1 MTRAAAHVRNERQE
15 STKKISMR
23 IPGLSEE
30 TIEQNTEEDS
40 IIRGKSY
47 VEAGAVKSLK
57 RTSGTE
63 VEAYVQGSD
72 IAPYHV
78 TIRHDDEGI
87 TSAKCTCPYVGGTW
101 CRHIVAA
108 LMTSMESKGVLSRP
122 LDEML
127 LDLDREDLIRL
138 IESLLDLYP
147 EIAGVI
153 EEEHER
159 RRGR

>member
-1 MTRAAAHVRNERQE
+1 
-15 STKKISMR
+15 MR
-23 IPGLSEE
+23 IPGLSNA
-30 TIEQNTEEDS
+30 TIEQNTDEAS
-40 IIRGKSY
+40 IVRGKSY
-47 VEAGAVKSLK
+47 VESGAVKSLK

-78 TIRHDDEGI
+78 TIRHDEEGI

-108 LMTSMESKGVLSRP
+108 LIASMESKGALSRP

-127 LDLDREDLIRL
+127 RDLDREDLVRL

-147 EIAGVI
+147 DIAGVI

-159 RRGR
+159 RGKR

>member
-1 MTRAAAHVRNERQE
+1 
-15 STKKISMR
+15 MR

-30 TIEQNTEEDS
+30 TIERNTEEDS
-40 IIRGKSY
+40 LIRGKSY

-57 RTSGTE
+57 RTSATE

-78 TIRHDDEGI
+78 TIRHDDQGI
-87 TSAKCTCPYVGGTW
+87 TSAKCTCPYVGGSW

-108 LMTSMESKGVLSRP
+108 LVVSMESKGALSRP

-127 LDLDREDLIRL
+127 RDLDREDLVRL

-159 RRGR
+159 RGKR